1 MSPLRNGNV
10 SSIVL
15 VLFVLLFNRPKHRV
29 DQNVTMLLQRTNMN
43 RLIEDGNAPSSTPS
57 KRDEPLTCMI
67 YFFASQM
74 GRNTQT
80 APVPSNGRSA
90 SVNTNHSVHRLDTL
104 LAKIGTHASFSPLI
118 TRFDT
123 FPVEIPEAAAQSK
136 RQKRPPQATVHD
148 TMLLV
153 KFRSAKAREEW
164 IATRE
169 WRDFMQQTETED
181 VFRRMPHVRCARSLK
196 GLRDPIEVLSA

>member
-1 MSPLRNGNV
+1 
-10 SSIVL
+10 
-15 VLFVLLFNRPKHRV
+15 
-29 DQNVTMLLQRTNMN
+29 MLLQRTNTS
-43 RLIEDGNAPSSTPS
+43 RLTEDGNAPSSASS
-57 KRDEPLTCMI
+57 KADEPLTCMI

-74 GRNTQT
+74 GRNIQT
-80 APVPSNGRSA
+80 APVPSSGRSA
-90 SVNTNHSVHRLDTL
+90 SGDAKHSVHPLDTL
-104 LAKIGTHASFSPLI
+104 LAKIGIHASFSPLI

-123 FPVEIPEAAAQSK
+123 FNVEIPEAAAQS
-136 RQKRPPQATVHD
+136 RRRKRPPEETVHD

-153 KFRSAKAREEW
+153 GFRSTKAREEW

-169 WRDFMQQTETED
+169 WRDFMQQTETEN

>member
-1 MSPLRNGNV
+1 MVVL
-10 SSIVL
+10 L
-15 VLFVLLFNRPKHRV
+15 VLRLNRTKHRI
-29 DQNVTMLLQRTNMN
+29 DQNVTMLLQRTNMS
-43 RLIEDGNAPSSTPS
+43 RLPKDGNAPSSAPS

-74 GRNTQT
+74 GRNIQT

-90 SVNTNHSVHRLDTL
+90 SVDINHSVHRLDTL
-104 LAKIGTHASFSPLI
+104 LAKIGIHASFSPLI

-123 FPVEIPEAAAQSK
+123 FPVEITEAAAQSK
-136 RQKRPPQATVHD
+136 RRKRPLETTVHD

-169 WRDFMQQTETED
+169 WREFMQQTETED